1 VSTLRLALLA
11 VAALAS
17 AGCTALPGTTL
28 PDSVPPDM
36 GPVVKPEAPPAVSE
50 SPPAV
55 SEVDNLLRYFQQL
68 KKLSGTEL
76 GKEHD
81 NVRQAY
87 LKERSEFNRVRLAM
101 ILSLPNTSFGDDSR
115 ALELL
120 DPTVRNQQASLYG
133 LAFLLSAHLQER
145 RKLDGSIQNLQQNL
159 QGLQQK
165 LDALKSLERSL
176 IEREQGGPKKR

>member
-1 VSTLRLALLA
+1 MSTLRLTLLA
-11 VAALAS
+11 VIPWVF

-36 GPVVKPEAPPAVSE
+36 EPSLKPEPPLSVSD
-50 SPPAV
+50 SPRAV

-81 NVRQAY
+81 SVRQAY

-101 ILSLPNTSFGDDSR
+101 ILSLPNTSFGDESR

-120 DPTVRNQQASLYG
+120 DPTVKNQQASLYG
-133 LAFLLSAHLQER
+133 LAFLLSTHLQER
-145 RKLDGSIQNLQQNL
+145 KKLDGSIQNLQQNL